1 MRVLAFMIG
10 RLYLQITSQSV
21 HEAALSFLRRMAGEG
36 EYKSYLYLVRTWDW
50 SCNPARVDLLP
61 GRYWSAQVKR
71 AELVTGERLC
81 PVCVTGHGSAPY
93 GAYAIIAI
101 SAGGLFF
108 EITEDES
115 MWCLGDEE
123 ATLRSLRRKEWHPP
137 PPDEILLCEVELAD
151 CSLRGY
157 HSQLAGFGRCLVA
170 KSIHCAVSLTDVW
183 RLLLLLVVLTYGYI
197 TLAMKHSQVRR

>member
-1 MRVLAFMIG
+1 MNVLAFMIG

-21 HEAALSFLRRMAGEG
+21 HEAALSFFRRMAGEG
-36 EYKSYLYLVRTWDW
+36 EYKSYRYLVRTWDW

-61 GRYWSAQVKR
+61 GRYWSVQVKR

-81 PVCVTGHGSAPY
+81 PVCVTGHGCAPY

-115 MWCLGDEE
+115 MWYLGDEE
-123 ATLRSLRRKEWHPP
+123 TALRSLRSNEWHPP
-137 PPDEILLCEVELAD
+137 PPDEVLLCEVELQD
-151 CSLRGY
+151 CSSRGFLSRLTRVCKY
-157 HSQLAGFGRCLVA
+157 LVA
-170 KSIHCAVSLTDVW
+170 RSICCAVTFTDTW
-183 RLLLLLVVLTYGYI
+183 RAILLLAVLAYGYV
-197 TLAMKHSQVRR
+197 AFVKQGHGRR